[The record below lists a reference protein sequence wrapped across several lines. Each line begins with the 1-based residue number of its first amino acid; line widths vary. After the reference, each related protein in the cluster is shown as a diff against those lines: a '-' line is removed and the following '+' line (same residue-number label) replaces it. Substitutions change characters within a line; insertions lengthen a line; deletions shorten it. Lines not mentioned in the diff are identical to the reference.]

1 MENLILNQLLEEL
14 RSLNTK
20 MDKLSDKIEK
30 QNAKNVD
37 EDNLL
42 LTEIVR
48 VEKKNENNH
57 NEVINALEGIQ
68 ISIKRQ

>member
-1 MENLILNQLLEEL
+1 MDNQILNQILEEI

-20 MDKLSDKIEK
+20 MEKLSDKIENV
-30 QNAKNVD
+30 NA
-37 EDNLL
+37 DNLL

-57 NEVINALEGIQ
+57 NEVINALESIQ
-68 ISIKRQ
+68 NRIKSQ